1 MEENRGMRHD
11 GPVIANPKKGF
22 QGLRVLSLE
31 SRRAP
36 EMAKLI
42 AAYGGAA
49 TVAPSM
55 REVPLESNTEALA
68 FIRRLLEGD
77 FDSVVLLTGVGVR
90 ALGRVVETAYPL
102 EKFIAAL
109 KKVKIVARG
118 PKPLAVLNE
127 WAVPVTLAA
136 PEPNTWREIL
146 RVLDENSKAVPLQ
159 GSKVA
164 VQEYGEPNQ
173 DLLAGLAQR
182 GAHVTSVP
190 VYEWGMPEDTG
201 PLRAA
206 IAAVARNEMDVVLFT
221 AAMQAS
227 HLLQVAAQVQ
237 QEDALRRA
245 FSRVMIAS
253 IGPVTSERIR
263 DLGLHVDME
272 PSHPKMGYL
281 VSEAALLSA
290 EIVRGKRISEP

>member
-1 MEENRGMRHD
+1 MMDVVNQTARQ
-11 GPVIANPKKGF
+11 GF
-22 QGLRVLSLE
+22 NGLRVLSLE
-31 SRRAP
+31 SRRAI

-42 AAYGGAA
+42 AAYGGVP

-55 REVPLESNTEALA
+55 REIPLESNTEALA
-68 FIRRLLEGD
+68 FARRLIEGD
-77 FDSVVLLTGVGVR
+77 FDCVVLLTGVGTR

-102 EKFIAAL
+102 DQFISAL
-109 KKVKIVARG
+109 KNVKIVARG
-118 PKPLAVLNE
+118 PKPLAVLKE
-127 WAVPVTLAA
+127 WAIPATLVA

-146 RVLDENSKAVPLQ
+146 RVLDKNTSAIPLQ

-190 VYEWGMPEDTG
+190 VYEWGMPEDPE

-206 IAAVARNEMDVVLFT
+206 VTALARNEMDVVLFT
-221 AAMQAS
+221 AAMQLT
-227 HLLQVAAQVQ
+227 HLLQVAAQMK
-237 QEDALRRA
+237 QEDSLRHAL
-245 FSRVMIAS
+245 SQVMIAS

-263 DLGLHVDME
+263 ELGLHVDME

-281 VSEAALLSA
+281 VSEAALLSTK
-290 EIVRGKRISEP
+290 ILQGKRK

>member
-55 REVPLESNTEALA
+55 REGPLESNTEALA

>member
-1 MEENRGMRHD
+1 MRHD
-11 GPVIANPKKGF
+11 GRVIADPKKGF

-42 AAYGGAA
+42 AAYGGVP

-55 REVPLESNTEALA
+55 REVPLESNTDALA

-77 FDSVVLLTGVGVR
+77 FDAVVLLTGVGIR
-90 ALGRVVETAYPL
+90 ALGRVVETAYPF

-109 KKVKIVARG
+109 KKIKIVARG

-146 RVLDENSKAVPLQ
+146 RVLDENPKAVPLQ
-159 GSKVA
+159 GSKIA

-206 IAAVARNEMDVVLFT
+206 VTAIARNEMDVVLFT
-221 AAMQAS
+221 SAMQAS
-227 HLLQVAAQVQ
+227 HLLQVATQSQ
-237 QEDALRRA
+237 QEDALRQA

-263 DLGLHVDME
+263 ELGLHVDME

-290 EIVRGKRISEP
+290 EILRGKRTSQP